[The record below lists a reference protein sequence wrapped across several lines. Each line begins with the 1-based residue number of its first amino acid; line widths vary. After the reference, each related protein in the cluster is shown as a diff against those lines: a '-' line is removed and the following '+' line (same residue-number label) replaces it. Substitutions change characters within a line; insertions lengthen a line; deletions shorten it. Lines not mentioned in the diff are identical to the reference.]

1 MGVASDTYANITRS
15 QYDDWLTRFY
25 PKQLELM
32 QYATDVTL
40 MNQQLARADANTQQ
54 SLNTAV
60 VGAANQQA
68 RYGTTKPAAESSDNS
83 LGLKTA
89 LASAGSKNG
98 IRDAQQ
104 EREMNILTGGSA
116 TLRDMM
122 NIGGS

>member
-32 QYATDVTL
+32 QYATDGTL

-54 SLNTAV
+54 SLNNAV

-68 RYGTTKPAAESSDNS
+68 RYGATNTASESADNG

-104 EREMNILTGGSA
+104 EREMNILTGGSSS
-116 TLRDMM
+116 LRDMM
-122 NIGGS
+122 NIGGK